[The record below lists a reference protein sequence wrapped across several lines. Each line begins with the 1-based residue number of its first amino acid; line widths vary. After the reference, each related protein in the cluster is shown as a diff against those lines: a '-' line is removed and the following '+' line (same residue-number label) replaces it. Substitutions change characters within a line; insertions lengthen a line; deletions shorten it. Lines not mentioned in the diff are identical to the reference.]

1 MPYRIK
7 IIQAGYSLRQ
17 KAGNLQADGT
27 ITLITGLR
35 NIIVDT
41 GLPKDKELILAA
53 LEAEKLSPEDIDWI
67 ICTHGHSD
75 HVGNNNLFSV
85 SRFVVGFDYSL
96 GDLYTLHDFASGHP
110 LEIDHN
116 IKIIPTPGHTGQ
128 DVSLLLTWNNALWAI
143 AGDLFESRADLEDES
158 LWREQSLFPKIQQQS
173 RNLIL
178 KTVNFIVPGHGE
190 AFKVK

>member
-7 IIQAGYSLRQ
+7 IIQAGYSIRQ

-27 ITLITGLR
+27 ITLITGPR

-41 GLPKDKELILAA
+41 GLPQDKELILAG
-53 LEAEKLSPEDIDWI
+53 LEAEKLNPENINWVV
-67 ICTHGHSD
+67 CTHGHSD
-75 HVGNNNLFSV
+75 HIGNNNLFPDAQ
-85 SRFVVGFDYSL
+85 FVVGFDCSR
-96 GDLYTLHDFASGHP
+96 GDLYTWHDFASGLP

-128 DVSLLLTWNNALWAI
+128 DVSLLLTRNNALWAI
-143 AGDLFESRADLEDES
+143 VGDLFESRADLEDES

-178 KTVNFIVPGHGE
+178 KTVDFIVPGHGE